1 MMLRNNKKGFFPG
14 WEYIAGFFVVA
25 ILFVFAVGM
34 YDFTLVE
41 VYDPIHEELAD
52 SLDTLGIDNSS
63 LAVQKFNEN
72 YTTTHSKNIP
82 FNLLFIFI
90 FLNAIVMSVINVGKA
105 KRLDP
110 MGLIFKT
117 IGGLIFF
124 IYLMQIAIF
133 KVVTYFKVEI
143 IDYLFTDLIASY
155 VPFYLFTYDNAGLI
169 ILMWGAVLILVNW
182 YFGKTEQELSFG
194 GGFQQ

>member
-1 MMLRNNKKGFFPG
+1 MMFKSKKGFFPG
-14 WEYIAGFFVVA
+14 WEYVAGFFIVA

-41 VYDPIHEELAD
+41 VYDPIHEELNR
-52 SLDTLGIDNSS
+52 SLNELGIDNSS
-63 LAVQKFNEN
+63 LAVQKFHNNYNE
-72 YTTTHSKNIP
+72 THSKNIP

-90 FLNAIVMSVINVGKA
+90 FMNAIVMSIINVGKA
-105 KRLDP
+105 NRVDP

-117 IGGLIFF
+117 IGGMIFF

-133 KVVTYFKVEI
+133 KVITYFKVQI

-155 VPFYLFTYDNAGLI
+155 VPSYLFTYDNAGII
-169 ILMWGAVLILVNW
+169 ILIWGVTLILVNW
-182 YFGKTEQELSFG
+182 YFGKNESEFKGVFG
-194 GGFQQ
+194 Q